1 MTILALGFVMLAQ
14 VSVADKKQE
23 RGIFKCTN
31 IKGAVYYNDR
41 PCPVTDKEKKMR
53 AVKDPLQS
61 NSNVNTPAPAI
72 TTPSDK
78 SLRFFDPTVDKA
90 KLAEFRERIK
100 AEEPPTQF
108 DLEQLQAH
116 ERQLRDKFFPN
127 QTDADDRRRAVNEIA
142 NREFIEAGNA
152 AQHQIDADYR
162 RRVANEI
169 IRREFIEAGN
179 NGQLK
184 KDNAQLKKD
193 ETY

>member
-53 AVKDPLQS
+53 AVKDPLQ
-61 NSNVNTPAPAI
+61 NNVNTPAPAI

-142 NREFIEAGNA
+142 RRELIEAGN
-152 AQHQIDADYR
+152 
-162 RRVANEI
+162 
-169 IRREFIEAGN
+169 
-179 NGQLK
+179 
-184 KDNAQLKKD
+184 NAQLKKD